1 MARMAPVIVSANGKA
16 FKVWTNPSRSEL
28 PEIGPL
34 VRFTADN
41 QIKKIYV
48 WEFNSGHHGDVSIG
62 LRLEDPYNSLD
73 FLRGHAAKKDD
84 GTYEMVGSDFLES
97 FVGRMAGKEKVFLS
111 NLLSQPWEWLDSYIR
126 VTGWLHSFGARL
138 SL

>member
-1 MARMAPVIVSANGKA
+1 MQPTVVSVNGRT
-16 FKVWTNPSRSEL
+16 FKVWTNPSCSEL

-34 VRFTADN
+34 LRFTADN

-62 LRLEDPYNSLD
+62 LKLEDPYNSLN
-73 FLRGHAAKKDD
+73 FLRGHAARKDD

-97 FVGRMAGKEKVFLS
+97 FVGRLAGKEKVFLTNFLNQS
-111 NLLSQPWEWLDSYIR
+111 WDWVDSYIR
-126 VTGWLHSFGARL
+126 VTGWLHSFGERL

>member
-1 MARMAPVIVSANGKA
+1 MQPTVVSVNGRT
-16 FKVWTNPSRSEL
+16 FKVWTNPSCSEL
-28 PEIGPL
+28 PQIGPL

-41 QIKKIYV
+41 KTKNIYV

-62 LRLEDPYNSLD
+62 LKLEDPYNSLN

-97 FVGRMAGKEKVFLS
+97 FVGRLAGKEKVFLS
-111 NLLSQPWEWLDSYIR
+111 NLLSQSWDWVDSYIL
-126 VTGWLHSFGARL
+126 VTVWLHSFRERL

>member
-1 MARMAPVIVSANGKA
+1 MQPTVVSVNGKT
-16 FKVWTNPSRSEL
+16 FKVWTNPSCSEL

-62 LRLEDPYNSLD
+62 LKLEDPYNSLD

-97 FVGRMAGKEKVFLS
+97 YVGRLAGKEKVFLT
-111 NLLSQPWEWLDSYIR
+111 NLLNQPWDWVDSYIW

>member
-1 MARMAPVIVSANGKA
+1 MQPTVVSVNGKT
-16 FKVWTNPSRSEL
+16 FKVWTNPSCSEL

-62 LRLEDPYNSLD
+62 LKLEDPYNSLD

-97 FVGRMAGKEKVFLS
+97 FVGRLAGKEKVFLS
-111 NLLSQPWEWLDSYIR
+111 NLLSQSWDWVDSYIL
-126 VTGWLHSFGARL
+126 VTVWLHSFRERL

>member
-1 MARMAPVIVSANGKA
+1 MEPVVVSANGKT

-41 QIKKIYV
+41 KTKNIYV

-62 LRLEDPYNSLD
+62 LGLEDPYNSLD

-84 GTYEMVGSDFLES
+84 GTYEMIGSDFLES
-97 FVGRMAGKEKVFLS
+97 YVGRLAGKEKVFLT
-111 NLLSQPWEWLDSYIR
+111 NLLNQPWDWVDSYIW
-126 VTGWLHSFGARL
+126 VTGWLHSFGERL

>member
-1 MARMAPVIVSANGKA
+1 MEPVVVSVNGKT
-16 FKVWTNPSRSEL
+16 FKVWTNPSFSEL

-41 QIKKIYV
+41 KTKNIYV

-62 LRLEDPYNSLD
+62 LKLEDPYNSLN
-73 FLRGHAAKKDD
+73 FLRGHAARKDD

-97 FVGRMAGKEKVFLS
+97 FVGRLAGKEKVFLS
-111 NLLSQPWEWLDSYIR
+111 NLLNQSWDWVDSYIL
-126 VTGWLHSFGARL
+126 VTAWLHSFGERL

>member
-1 MARMAPVIVSANGKA
+1 MQPTVVSVNGRT
-16 FKVWTNPSRSEL
+16 FKVWTNPSCSEL

-34 VRFTADN
+34 VRFTANN

-62 LRLEDPYNSLD
+62 LRLEDPYNSLN
-73 FLRGHAAKKDD
+73 FLRGHAARKDD

-97 FVGRMAGKEKVFLS
+97 FVGRLAGKEKVFLT
-111 NLLSQPWEWLDSYIR
+111 NFLNQPWDWVDSYIW

>member
-1 MARMAPVIVSANGKA
+1 MEPVVVSPNGKT
-16 FKVWTNPSRSEL
+16 FIVWTNPSRSEL

-41 QIKKIYV
+41 RIKKIYV

-62 LRLEDPYNSLD
+62 LKLEDPYNSLN

-97 FVGRMAGKEKVFLS
+97 FVGRLAGKEKVFLS
-111 NLLSQPWEWLDSYIR
+111 NLLSQSWDWVDSYIR

>member
-1 MARMAPVIVSANGKA
+1 MQPTVVSVNGRT
-16 FKVWTNPSRSEL
+16 FKVWTNPSCSEL
-28 PEIGPL
+28 PQVGPL
-34 VRFTADN
+34 LRFTADN

-62 LRLEDPYNSLD
+62 LKLEDPYNSLN

-97 FVGRMAGKEKVFLS
+97 FVGRLAGKEKVLLT
-111 NLLSQPWEWLDSYIR
+111 NLLNQSWDWVDNYIR

>member
-1 MARMAPVIVSANGKA
+1 MVPVVVSVNGKT
-16 FKVWTNPSRSEL
+16 FKVWTNPSCSEL

-62 LRLEDPYNSLD
+62 LKLEDPYNSLD

-97 FVGRMAGKEKVFLS
+97 FVGRLAGKEKVFLTNFLNQS
-111 NLLSQPWEWLDSYIR
+111 WDWVDSYIR

>member
-1 MARMAPVIVSANGKA
+1 MEPVVVSANGKT
-16 FKVWTNPSRSEL
+16 FKVWTNPCRSEL

-62 LRLEDPYNSLD
+62 LKLEDPYNSLD

-97 FVGRMAGKEKVFLS
+97 FVGRLAGKEKVFLS
-111 NLLSQPWEWLDSYIR
+111 NLLSQPWDWLDSYIL
-126 VTGWLHSFGARL
+126 VTGWLHSFRERL

>member
-1 MARMAPVIVSANGKA
+1 MQPTVVSVNGRT
-16 FKVWTNPSRSEL
+16 FKVWTNPSCSEL
-28 PEIGPL
+28 SEIGPL

-41 QIKKIYV
+41 KTQNIYV

-62 LRLEDPYNSLD
+62 LKLEDPYNSLN
-73 FLRGHAAKKDD
+73 FLRGHAARKDD

-97 FVGRMAGKEKVFLS
+97 FVGRLAGKEKVFLS
-111 NLLSQPWEWLDSYIR
+111 NLLNQPWDWVDGYIR
-126 VTGWLHSFGARL
+126 LTGWLHSFGERL

>member
-1 MARMAPVIVSANGKA
+1 MQPTVVSVNGRT
-16 FKVWTNPSRSEL
+16 FKVWTNPSCSEL
-28 PEIGPL
+28 LEIGPL

-41 QIKKIYV
+41 QTRNIYV

-62 LRLEDPYNSLD
+62 LKLEDPYNSLD
-73 FLRGHAAKKDD
+73 FLRGHAAKKDY

-111 NLLSQPWEWLDSYIR
+111 NLLSQPWDWVDSYIL
-126 VTGWLHSFGARL
+126 VTGWLNSFGARL

>member
-1 MARMAPVIVSANGKA
+1 MQPTVVSVNGRT
-16 FKVWTNPSRSEL
+16 FKVWTNPSFLEL
-28 PEIGPL
+28 SEIGPL

-97 FVGRMAGKEKVFLS
+97 FVGRLAGKEKVFLS
-111 NLLSQPWEWLDSYIR
+111 NLLSRPWDWLDSYIR

>member
-1 MARMAPVIVSANGKA
+1 MQPTVVSVNGRT
-16 FKVWTNPSRSEL
+16 FKVWTNPSCSEL

-62 LRLEDPYNSLD
+62 LRLEDPYNSLN

-97 FVGRMAGKEKVFLS
+97 FVGRLAGKEKVFLT
-111 NLLSQPWEWLDSYIR
+111 NLLNQPWDWVDSNIR
-126 VTGWLHSFGARL
+126 VTGWLHSFGERL